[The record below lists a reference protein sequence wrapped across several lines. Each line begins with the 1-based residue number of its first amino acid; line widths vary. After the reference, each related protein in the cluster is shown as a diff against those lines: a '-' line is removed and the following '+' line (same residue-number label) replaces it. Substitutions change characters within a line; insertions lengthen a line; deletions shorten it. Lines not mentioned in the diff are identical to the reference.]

1 MRYEPFKPDFCIK
14 NRKSLEK
21 KLQKNSLVVLAGN
34 ELIPQSADQFY
45 PFRQNSDFYYL
56 TGIDEEN
63 AMLCLCPHHPD
74 SKLREVLFIQ
84 ETNPTMVIW
93 NGKRLNKE
101 EASEISGIKTIKWTS
116 DFDMVLRNLA
126 LNSETIYLGLNEY
139 TNFSSKFT
147 DVNQR
152 LINKIKSEYPLHKYE
167 RLTPLT
173 TELRLCKSKEEIQ
186 MTKKA
191 IDITKEAFLAVL
203 KMTKAGIM
211 EYEIEAEITHNFIKR
226 GASGHAFSPIVASG
240 VNACI
245 LHYITNDSK
254 IKNGDLVL
262 IDFGAVY
269 GNYTSDCSRTFP
281 ANGNFSPRQK
291 QCYNAVLDVLKE
303 SRKFFVPGTTIEEI
317 NKKVAALLENK
328 MVELGLFSKI
338 DIKNNPSE
346 TPLYF
351 KYYMHGASH
360 FMGIDVHDVGS
371 KPTVLKKG
379 MILTCE
385 PGLYIKEE
393 NIGIRI
399 ENNILVDEKPIDLTA
414 DIPFEADEI
423 EFLMKK

>member
-1 MRYEPFKPDFCIK
+1 MRYEPFKPYFFIK

-21 KLQKNSLVVLAGN
+21 KLQKNSLVVLSGN
-34 ELIPQSADQFY
+34 ELIPQSADQFF

-63 AMLCLCPHHPD
+63 ALLCLCPQHPD
-74 SKLREVLFIQ
+74 PKLREVLFIQ
-84 ETNPTMVIW
+84 ETNTTRVIW
-93 NGKRLNKE
+93 SGKRLNKDE
-101 EASEISGIKTIKWTS
+101 SSKISGIKTVKWTS
-116 DFDMVLRNLA
+116 EFNSILRNLA
-126 LNSETIYLGLNEY
+126 LNSEIIYLELNEY

-152 LINKIKSEYPLHKYE
+152 LVNKIKSEYPLHKYE

-173 TELRLCKSKEEIQ
+173 TELRLCKSKEEIK
-186 MTKKA
+186 MIKKA

-203 KMTKAGIM
+203 KMTKVGIM

-226 GASGHAFSPIVASG
+226 GASGHAFNPIVASG

-245 LHYITNDSK
+245 LHYITNDCK
-254 IKNGDLVL
+254 IKNGDMIL

-281 ANGNFSPRQK
+281 ANGKFSSRQK

-303 SRKFFVPGTTIEEI
+303 CRKFFVPGTTIEEI

-328 MVELGLFSKI
+328 MLELGLFSKT
-338 DIKNNPSE
+338 DLKNNPSE
-346 TPLYF
+346 NPLYF

-371 KPTVLKKG
+371 KTTVLKKG
-379 MILTCE
+379 MVLTCE

-399 ENNILVDEKPIDLTA
+399 ENNILVDEKPIDLTT
-414 DIPFEADEI
+414 DIPFETEEI

>member
-1 MRYEPFKPDFCIK
+1 MRYEPFKPDFFIK

-63 AMLCLCPHHPD
+63 ALLCLCPHHPD
-74 SKLREVLFIQ
+74 PKLREVLFIQ

-101 EASEISGIKTIKWTS
+101 EASEISGIKTVKWTS

-152 LINKIKSEYPLHKYE
+152 LVNKIKSEYPLHKYE

-281 ANGNFSPRQK
+281 ANGKFSPRQK

-328 MVELGLFSKI
+328 MVELGLFSKN
-338 DIKNNPSE
+338 DMKNNPSE

-371 KPTVLKKG
+371 KPTILKKG

>member
-1 MRYEPFKPDFCIK
+1 MRYEPFKPDFFIK